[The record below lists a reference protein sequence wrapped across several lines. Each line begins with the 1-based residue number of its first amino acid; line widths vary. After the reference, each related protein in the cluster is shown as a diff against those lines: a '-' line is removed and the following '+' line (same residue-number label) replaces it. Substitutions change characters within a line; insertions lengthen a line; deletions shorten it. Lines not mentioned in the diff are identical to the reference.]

1 MHCIWPC
8 PPNSDPPTATFRRS
22 PSTNSPPP
30 CTLQASLRKCHTSV
44 VPHLGFTHISPF
56 CCGSEASPEMF
67 RSLLKS
73 ASTHLTSPHL
83 TSRHLTSRHL
93 TDQHRLSSSGELLWL
108 LSGPWYLP
116 KLTSCFCHD
125 PVYTLV
131 LAVFLKV
138 RWERRELV
146 LERE

>member
-83 TSRHLTSRHL
+83 TSPHVTSPHVTSL
-93 TDQHRLSSSGELLWL
+93 INTGSAPPASSSGFFLGLGIFPSLLPVFAMT
-108 LSGPWYLP
+108 LSIPWYWQY
-116 KLTSCFCHD
+116 F
-125 PVYTLV
+125 
-131 LAVFLKV
+131 
-138 RWERRELV
+138 
-146 LERE
+146 

>member
-8 PPNSDPPTATFRRS
+8 PPNSDPPTITFRRS

-44 VPHLGFTHISPF
+44 VPRLGFTHISPF
-56 CCGSEASPEMF
+56 CCGSEASQEMF

-83 TSRHLTSRHL
+83 TSPHVTSPHVTSL
-93 TDQHRLSSSGELLWL
+93 INTGSAPPASSSGFFLGLGIFPSLLPVFAMT
-108 LSGPWYLP
+108 LSIPWYWQY
-116 KLTSCFCHD
+116 F
-125 PVYTLV
+125 
-131 LAVFLKV
+131 
-138 RWERRELV
+138 
-146 LERE
+146 